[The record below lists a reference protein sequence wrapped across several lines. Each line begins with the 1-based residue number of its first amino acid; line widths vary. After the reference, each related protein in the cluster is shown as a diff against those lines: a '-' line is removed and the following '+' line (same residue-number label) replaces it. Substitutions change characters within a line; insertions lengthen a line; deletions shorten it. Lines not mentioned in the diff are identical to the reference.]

1 MIPAQVVQGCGVD
14 SMAFVRTGL
23 IIVALVL
30 GWTAV
35 RAEEA
40 AVPMRVSAAATGIMQ

>member
-1 MIPAQVVQGCGVD
+1 MGEVD

-23 IIVALVL
+23 LIVLLVL

-35 RAEEA
+35 RAHPLGPPA
-40 AVPMRVSAAATGIMQ
+40 APVASPLVTPQPAP